1 MENPK
6 INALNTNTSR
16 QQTSSNT
23 SSRRPINNTGSYN
36 NQSARPVGQTP
47 NYGVVRNASS
57 LHEGDIIRGEISD
70 LHNNEI
76 TVTLENNT
84 IVKGVVPDAST
95 LSIGQTAAFK
105 LSQAGSGGVLLEPIA
120 KSLTESEWTMINKAL
135 NEANLPI
142 TEHNQA
148 AVKALMDNLLPIN
161 KESIQHLMQQS
172 YDYHTDDMNT
182 LAIMNRLM
190 MKIDS
195 ESVAQ
200 FSSYRNGTNK
210 LVEQLQSLSSNVP
223 ELLEALSNNGPSD
236 AVASFGEKLLN
247 ILFSSPGNLQ
257 NNTHTEAAIS
267 VLNNEEHDELLK
279 LLSGSAITED
289 TLAQLEDG
297 SLSIH
302 DALTMIRDAA
312 ASEQITDTDTINSS
326 ILSDKLVNIE
336 KTLEPATDSDS
347 PEIEEL
353 IQKTDNETTEESINS
368 TGQSAK
374 QLTHFASNFLQ
385 NIAQVAKNT
394 INSTLQSMQEN
405 LTDNENLDKVTD
417 NTLIDTLTNAYSK
430 LGHDN
435 DLLSTYLSPS
445 ERNELVDKLTYA
457 PISKSLIDK
466 IISGEAA
473 TKDVINVIKN
483 IIPLS
488 PSEKIQELFK
498 SEPFVKIFSKALI
511 SNWSLTPD
519 NLKNNCDLSS
529 FYQKIQSQ
537 MKDIEALIRSTL
549 SGNDS
554 ENISTAAHNI
564 NSSIEFM
571 KTLGE
576 TFSYLQMP
584 LKLQTQNT
592 NADLYVY
599 TQKNKLK
606 QHPEKAHILL
616 HLDMESLGTLDVYID
631 KHNNDINTRFM
642 LDNQS
647 SVDLLNTNADLLKNA
662 LNELGYTCQVKV
674 ENADA
679 KTSTI
684 DEFIN
689 AKINTSAT
697 ADMKRFSFDIRA

>member
-223 ELLEALSNNGPSD
+223 ELLEALANNGPDD

-347 PEIEEL
+347 LEIEEL
-353 IQKTDNETTEESINS
+353 IQKTDTETTEESINS
-368 TGQSAK
+368 TGQSTK

-385 NIAQVAKNT
+385 NIAQAAKNT

-405 LTDNENLDKVTD
+405 LTDNENPDKVTD

-435 DLLSTYLSPS
+435 DLLSTYLSPG

-537 MKDIEALIRSTL
+537 MKGIEALIRSTL

-554 ENISTAAHNI
+554 ENISNAAHNI

-674 ENADA
+674 ENADT
-679 KTSTI
+679 KTSSI